1 MDTFMIKNTELIIS
15 CEYSF
20 EKHTPISGL
29 FRRPE
34 TFLPTVRGCSTE
46 RICTG
51 VPNSEKNG

>member
-1 MDTFMIKNTELIIS
+1 MIKSAEIIIS
-15 CEYSF
+15 CEYQA
-20 EKHTPISGL
+20 EKYTAISGL

-34 TFLPTVRGCSTE
+34 TFLPTVRGCSTK